1 MKLKLMFFT
10 LATLAVAAT
19 GLAADS
25 ASINARGILV
35 AASNE
40 QRESDPRLAEYEPTL
55 RRVLRFESYRYLG
68 SGGARASAPG
78 DARFS
83 LGQGHSIELSVESV
97 NGDRIRARVRWLD
110 GDRTLM
116 NTVLVLRRG
125 VPAVL
130 GGPARAGGN
139 DVLAVIVVAS

>member
-1 MKLKLMFFT
+1 MKLKLLF
-10 LATLAVAAT
+10 LILSALAVASIAS
-19 GLAADS
+19 AADS
-25 ASINARGILV
+25 STINARGILV
-35 AASNE
+35 AASNDK
-40 QRESDPRLAEYEPTL
+40 RDSDPRLAEYEPTL

-68 SGGARASAPG
+68 SGGTRASAPG

>member
-1 MKLKLMFFT
+1 MKTKVILLV
-10 LATLAVAAT
+10 LAALVLTSA

-25 ASINARGILV
+25 IQARGILV

-40 QRESDPRLAEYEPTL
+40 QHEPDRRLAEYEPTL

-68 SGGARASAPG
+68 SGGTRAQTGQEARMSI
-78 DARFS
+78 
-83 LGQGHSIELSVESV
+83 GQGQSVEVTVESI
-97 NGDRIRARVRWLD
+97 NGDRIRARIRWVE
-110 GDRTLM
+110 GDRTMM

-130 GGPARAGGN
+130 GGPARGN
-139 DVLAVIVVAS
+139 DVLAVIIQAS